1 VDKTQVES
9 VKIYFIEP
17 IQLISVV
24 IDTLI
29 KLNFEAYS
37 IDGAYKNKLIS
48 VLKTNPRNVIYICV
62 LGDASVAE
70 WLHYIDDLQAISQS
84 QIQVG
89 AFIFNKMPSETRTQ
103 FLERG
108 IATIPFDSLKYN
120 TLQTLKKIL
129 TYFEAGGKKKYV
141 SAATFGICQAAFI
154 LKGQPTPI
162 QTDILSLSVFAFSCR
177 IKGIDRMHFEHG
189 SFFHEV
195 TLLLRGRR
203 VIISAKFMGF
213 GKENPHIGIFK
224 IYMPSPQGSA
234 NQYHNQLTQ
243 DIKNK
248 LYDAIKSFLKDN
260 LKKKLD
266 VIPQATQHQL

>member
-1 VDKTQVES
+1 MNNVQTET

-17 IQLISVV
+17 IHLISVV

-37 IDGAYKNKLIS
+37 IEGAYKEKLIS
-48 VLKTNPRNVIYICV
+48 ILKTNPRNVIYICI
-62 LGDASVAE
+62 LGDASVEE
-70 WLHYIDDLQAISQS
+70 WLHYIDELQVINQS

-89 AFIFNKMPSETRTQ
+89 AFIFNKMPLETRTQ

-108 IATIPFDSLKYN
+108 IATIPFEHLKN
-120 TLQTLKKIL
+120 DTLQTLKKIL
-129 TYFEAGGKKKYV
+129 TYFEAGSKKKYV
-141 SAATFGICQAAFI
+141 SAATFGICQASFQI
-154 LKGQPTPI
+154 RGQPNPI
-162 QTDILSLSVFAFSCR
+162 QTDMLSLSVYAFSCY
-177 IKGIDRMHFEHG
+177 IKETDRMQFGHG
-189 SFFHEV
+189 NFFNEV

-213 GKENPHIGIFK
+213 GRENPQIGIFK
-224 IYMPSPQGSA
+224 IYMPSSPGSV

-243 DIKNK
+243 DVKNK

-266 VIPQATQHQL
+266 TIQ

>member
-1 VDKTQVES
+1 MENIVDKTQVES

-70 WLHYIDDLQAISQS
+70 WLHYIDDLQAINQS

-120 TLQTLKKIL
+120 TLQTLKKICVCGHFWYL
-129 TYFEAGGKKKYV
+129 
-141 SAATFGICQAAFI
+141 SGII
-154 LKGQPTPI
+154 H
-162 QTDILSLSVFAFSCR
+162 
-177 IKGIDRMHFEHG
+177 IKGPAHSHPNG
-189 SFFHEV
+189 Y
-195 TLLLRGRR
+195 TLTL
-203 VIISAKFMGF
+203 
-213 GKENPHIGIFK
+213 GIRILVSDK
-224 IYMPSPQGSA
+224 R
-234 NQYHNQLTQ
+234 H
-243 DIKNK
+243 
-248 LYDAIKSFLKDN
+248 
-260 LKKKLD
+260 
-266 VIPQATQHQL
+266 